1 VKKLTS
7 SDYDSIIIGSG
18 LGGLSCASYLAK
30 HGQKVLVVEKH
41 GVPGGY
47 ATSYSRSDYKFDGGL
62 HMLSGVGDGQSL
74 TKFFEWC
81 GVADN
86 LEFLRIKYL
95 IRAIFPEHDIRL
107 PSGDLEGV
115 IAVLGSNFPEE
126 KENIRRLLKEMSSI
140 YGDIMKFLFSSAPM
154 WQQLP
159 VFPFRYKSL
168 FSAMKKTVKQ
178 LLDKYLKDSQLK
190 ALLFA
195 NCGFY
200 GLPPSKLSMLGSF
213 ANISFWTDGAYYP
226 KGGNQVVPD
235 AFVTSI
241 KRSKGEILLNSEVT
255 SIIIENGRAIGVATK
270 NGQKYYATNIISNA
284 CATETFQKLVGADRL
299 PAKFNAKINKMEPS
313 ISAFGVSL
321 GLDDDF
327 KKSLNNSEDYEI
339 IVSETYNQDQDFE
352 WVLNGDIEKASFFI
366 TLYSN
371 VDSSLA
377 KNGKFVMSISQLSP
391 YSQWTRFENA
401 YNEGNKDEYNKE
413 KDRLASILIKRAEK
427 VIPGLSKH
435 IEVVE
440 VATPLTLRRYTK
452 NLDGAIVGWA
462 NTTNQFSPMDK
473 PVKTSIK
480 NLHLCS
486 AWAFPGEGQASSV
499 ACGYRLGRQLIG
511 KQ

>member
-1 VKKLTS
+1 MS
-7 SDYDSIIIGSG
+7 SDYDAIIIGSG

-30 HGQKVLVVEKH
+30 HGQKVLVLEKH
-41 GVPGGY
+41 SLPGGY
-47 ATSYSRSDYKFDGGL
+47 ATSFRRGDYKFDGGL
-62 HMLSGVGDGQSL
+62 HMISGVGEGQNMA
-74 TKFFEWC
+74 KFFEWC
-81 GVADN
+81 GVTDG

-95 IRAIFPEHDIRL
+95 MRAIFPEHDIRL

-115 IAVLGSNFPEE
+115 IAVLEAKFPED
-126 KENIRRLLKEMSSI
+126 KENIRGLFKEMTSI
-140 YGDIMKFLFSSAPM
+140 YGDIVKFLFSSAPM

-159 VFPFRYKSL
+159 VFPLRYKSL

-178 LLDKYLKDSQLK
+178 LLDKHLKNSQLK

-195 NCGFY
+195 NYGFY
-200 GLPPSKLSMLGSF
+200 GLPPSKLNMLGTF

-226 KGGNQVVPD
+226 KGGNQVLSD
-235 AFVTSI
+235 AFVTFI

-270 NGQKYYATNIISNA
+270 NGQKYYARNVISNA
-284 CATETFQKLVGADRL
+284 CVTETFQNLVGADRI
-299 PAKFNAKINKMEPS
+299 PAKFNSKMEPS

-321 GLDDDF
+321 GLDEGF
-327 KKSLNNSEDYEI
+327 KKTLNNSEDYEI

-352 WVLNGDIEKASFFI
+352 WVLNGNVEKASFFI

-377 KNGKFVMSISQLSP
+377 KDGKFVMSFAQLSP
-391 YSQWTRFENA
+391 YGQWKRFENS

-440 VATPLTLRRYTK
+440 VATPLTLRRYTR
-452 NLDGAIVGWA
+452 NLNGAMVGWA
-462 NTTNQFSPMDK
+462 NTTNQFSPIDK
-473 PVKTSIK
+473 PVKTFIK
-480 NLHLCS
+480 NLHLSS
-486 AWAFPGEGQASSV
+486 AWAFPGEGQAPSI
-499 ACGYRLGRQLIG
+499 ACGYKLGRQLVG
-511 KQ
+511 K